1 MKIDEILDQLDEL
14 LDKAWA
20 LPLSGG
26 RCVVDADRVRDLI
39 EDLRYNI
46 PDEVNEAKA
55 LVADRAL
62 ILSEAKKES
71 EMMLQKAQEQA
82 KKLVAQQEIVRQAQ
96 AKCADML
103 GQAKAKSA
111 EMRSASQEF
120 SDAVLRQVEDV
131 LKQNGEAMSG
141 VLNNSLNEIR
151 TTRQALRNTSRR

>member
-14 LDKAWA
+14 LDKAWT

-39 EDLRYNI
+39 EDLRYHI

-55 LVADRAL
+55 IVADRAH
-62 ILSEAKKES
+62 ILSDAKKES
-71 EMMLQKAQEQA
+71 EMMVQKAQEQA

-131 LKQNGEAMSG
+131 LKQHGEAMSG
-141 VLNNSLNEIR
+141 VLNNSLSEIR
-151 TTRQALRNTSRR
+151 TTRQALRNTPRR